1 MSAEDTPLR
10 PGCIGCTI
18 ARMKRF
24 LARICCL
31 ILVCG
36 LSPLHVAQAA
46 GDATWLLVDTVN
58 LKLMVMRGSEVV
70 HTYEGISIGR
80 NGVTRDKLVGDQRTP
95 VGRFR
100 IAWIREESGFHR
112 FLGLDYPDRKR
123 AWRARENSQLEEED
137 WHAIRRAHAS
147 GGIPPQNTPLGGQ
160 IGIHGIG
167 EGDPEIHG
175 MFNWTNGCI
184 ALTNEQL
191 DDLTGRVHIGTRVD
205 IR

>member
-1 MSAEDTPLR
+1 MR
-10 PGCIGCTI
+10 PCCIGCTI
-18 ARMKRF
+18 ARMNRVVNY
-24 LARICCL
+24 LYCL
-31 ILVCG
+31 LLVLG
-36 LSPLHVAQAA
+36 TSQPVMTAEQENE
-46 GDATWLLVDTVN
+46 TWLLVDTVN
-58 LKLMVMRGSEVV
+58 LRLMVMRGSEVM

-80 NGVTRDKLVGDQRTP
+80 DGVTREKFLGDQRTP

-112 FLGLDYPDRKR
+112 FLGLNYPDRKR
-123 AWRARENSQLEEED
+123 AWRARENMQLEEGD
-137 WHAIRRAHAS
+137 WHAIRRAHES

-175 MFNWTNGCI
+175 MFNWTNGCV

-191 DDLTGRVHIGTRVD
+191 DDLTKRVHIGTRVD

>member
-1 MSAEDTPLR
+1 MR
-10 PGCIGCTI
+10 PECIACTI
-18 ARMKRF
+18 ARMKPF
-24 LARICCL
+24 VNVACWLL
-31 ILVCG
+31 LLSG
-36 LSPLHVAQAA
+36 LPGPAMAA
-46 GDATWLLVDTVN
+46 GQGGEIWLLVDTVN
-58 LKLMVMRGSEVV
+58 LKLMVMQDSEVV

-80 NGVTRDKLVGDQRTP
+80 EGITREKFVGDRRTP

-123 AWRARENSQLEEED
+123 AWRARENGQLEDGD
-137 WHAIRRAHAS
+137 WRAIRSAHERDS
-147 GGIPPQNTPLGGQ
+147 IPPQNTPLGGQ

-167 EGDPEIHG
+167 EGDPEIHDQ
-175 MFNWTNGCI
+175 FNWTNGCV

-191 DDLTGRVHIGTRVD
+191 DDLTTRVHIGTRVE